1 MCTCE
6 IGLTS
11 AVPGANKLV
20 DGADMFINLKIQKAN
35 NKEETKSVEYVIRI
49 KDFIFPVS
57 S

>member
-35 NKEETKSVEYVIRI
+35 NKDERKSV
-49 KDFIFPVS
+49 DFIFS
-57 S
+57 SLQLRH